1 MHKLGVFF
9 VLLGLVL
16 SIVGV
21 AVGFWLM
28 LTRGI
33 GTFWMALVPVGFV
46 SLVAGV
52 TLTQLYR
59 E

>member
-1 MHKLGVFF
+1 MHRIGVFF
-9 VLLGLVL
+9 VWLGLTL

-28 LTRGI
+28 LARGI
-33 GTFWMALVPVGFV
+33 GTFWIGLVPVGFV
-46 SLVAGV
+46 SMLVGV

>member
-9 VLLGLVL
+9 VWLGLVL

-46 SLVAGV
+46 SLVAGL

>member
-1 MHKLGVFF
+1 MHRLGVFF
-9 VLLGLVL
+9 VWLGLVL

-46 SLVAGV
+46 SLVVGV